1 MFSTKKKIVALA
13 LVIGMSL
20 SQGVWAAPSA
30 PHGIKGLMKTR
41 HIPAVPV

>member
-1 MFSTKKKIVALA
+1 MFHAKKKIAALA

-30 PHGIKGLMKTR
+30 PTGLT
-41 HIPAVPV
+41 A